1 MQRYNMCA
9 PAAGPAWADDNT
21 QCAAAGGRL
30 GARTLAV
37 VSPACMCVG
46 RNFSSFFWVRARFTV
61 LGGHCRAPGVPG
73 VSMIVVTKVASREST
88 TGVLFVQNLHTNP
101 PFYDL
106 NPVIFQVEKKAK
118 KKVQG
123 APLRSRIPI
132 DARCRLLA

>member
-1 MQRYNMCA
+1 MDLCA

-73 VSMIVVTKVASREST
+73 VSMIAAAKVVSGESA
-88 TGVLFVQNLHTNP
+88 TGELFVQNLQNP
-101 PFYDL
+101 PF
-106 NPVIFQVEKKAK
+106 
-118 KKVQG
+118 
-123 APLRSRIPI
+123 
-132 DARCRLLA
+132 